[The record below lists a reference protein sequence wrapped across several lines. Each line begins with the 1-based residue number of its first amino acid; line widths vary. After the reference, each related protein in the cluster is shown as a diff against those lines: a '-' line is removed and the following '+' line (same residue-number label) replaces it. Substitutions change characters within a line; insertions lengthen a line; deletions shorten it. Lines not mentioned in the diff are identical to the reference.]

1 MFIHD
6 FVTISEPAS
15 AVERG
20 LIGGGSALLEPLAW
34 AAELDLAAITEAPP
48 RPSEAR
54 CTTRITIGP
63 RRERED
69 TLVIPLRWEDGF
81 GASGGHS
88 IEGELEIA
96 PLTSRSTQVTLNATY
111 SLYALRRGT
120 RQEALR
126 GHRAVQVAVRTF
138 LMRLA
143 VTLERAAAFTSGR
156 PRPERTAAEAIA
168 HSAAPAG
175 DEPAPGHD
183 VGSPT

>member
-34 AAELDLAAITEAPP
+34 AAELDLTALTELPP

-63 RRERED
+63 RRERDD
-69 TLVIPLRWEDGF
+69 TLVIPIRWDDGY
-81 GASGGHS
+81 GPSGGHS
-88 IEGELEIA
+88 IEGELEVA
-96 PLTSRSTQVTLNATY
+96 PLTGRSTQVTLNATY
-111 SLYALRRGT
+111 SLYTLRRGT

-143 VTLERAAAFTSGR
+143 VTLERAAATTEGR
-156 PRPERTAAEAIA
+156 PRPDRSAAESIA
-168 HSAAPAG
+168 RSSTSKLP
-175 DEPAPGHD
+175 EP
-183 VGSPT
+183 

>member
-6 FVTISEPAS
+6 FVTISEPVT

-34 AAELDLAAITEAPP
+34 AAELDLASITESVP
-48 RPSEAR
+48 RPVEAR
-54 CTTRITIGP
+54 CTTRITIGA
-63 RRERED
+63 RRERDD
-69 TLVIPLRWEDGF
+69 TLVIPLRWDDGF
-81 GASGGHS
+81 GPSGGHS

-111 SLYALRRGT
+111 SLYTLRRGT

-143 VTLERAAAFTSGR
+143 VTLERAAAITDGR
-156 PRPERTAAEAIA
+156 PRPEQSTAESIARAERDD
-168 HSAAPAG
+168 P
-175 DEPAPGHD
+175 
-183 VGSPT
+183 